1 MARVHTGLLYVDGDP
16 KECDFC
22 DNKKVCASIQWI
34 SGDIIVI
41 CKDCL
46 TEFVEEFEDEKCE

>member
-1 MARVHTGLLYVDGDP
+1 MERVSSGLLYVDEDK

-22 DNKKVCASIQWI
+22 DNIKKCASIQWI
-34 SGDIIVI
+34 SGDVIII

-46 TEFVEEFEDEKCE
+46 TEFAECIEE